1 MGENQTDQLLW
12 GAGAIGRA
20 IQRSEAATSRLL
32 RLGHLPA
39 TRVGDRWV
47 ASEARLRHF
56 LGSEQSDGRQS
67 AGGWMSDGSRADR
80 WNKR

>member
-1 MGENQTDQLLW
+1 MSSEPKIQASRDRLLW

-20 IQRSEAATSRLL
+20 IQRSEPATSRLL

-47 ASEARLRHF
+47 ANESRLRHF
-56 LGSEQSDGRQS
+56 LGGERS
-67 AGGWMSDGSRADR
+67 GGGDRGGDRA
-80 WNKR
+80 

>member
-1 MGENQTDQLLW
+1 MSSEPKIQASGDRLLW

-20 IQRSEAATSRLL
+20 IQRSEASTSRLL

-39 TRVGDRWV
+39 NRVGDRWV

-56 LGSEQSDGRQS
+56 VVGGRRSGSE
-67 AGGWMSDGSRADR
+67 
-80 WNKR
+80 